1 MANAVASLC
10 EISASARQ
18 NQLKLDEADGS
29 TALDRG
35 FVNQRWIPQ
44 RVNQMVD
51 YLVTLDI
58 FLVVSSNGRRKET
71 STWSCKKNHG

>member
-29 TALDRG
+29 TASTASDRG
-35 FVNQRWIPQ
+35 GQSIKGG
-44 RVNQMVD
+44 
-51 YLVTLDI
+51 
-58 FLVVSSNGRRKET
+58 SKE
-71 STWSCKKNHG
+71 